1 MSKILL
7 LETAGPTCSVAI
19 AEDGRIVCEYNVFGR
34 NLHDNLLAAS
44 IKRLLADMG
53 MKIENIDAIALSA
66 GPGSYTGLRIG
77 GAVAKALCFD
87 GKINLVS
94 VPTLESLARNAAH
107 AIGSSIYSNGIVAL
121 APSHK
126 DLVYYQEFDAM
137 GMKTGDVCF
146 ADSDEFNKLPF
157 DAKCFA
163 GLYPGE
169 IKTGIQIPALKLQTA
184 ATLLPLATEIMQRG
198 EFTDPEQY
206 EPIYIQ
212 EFEPKIR
219 ARV

>member
-1 MSKILL
+1 MS
-7 LETAGPTCSVAI
+7 
-19 AEDGRIVCEYNVFGR
+19 
-34 NLHDNLLAAS
+34 
-44 IKRLLADMG
+44 

-87 GKINLVS
+87 DKIKLVS
-94 VPTLESLARNAAH
+94 VPTLEALAKNAAC
-107 AIGSSIYSNGIVAL
+107 GFGLSICASGIVAL

-126 DLVYYQEFDAM
+126 DLVYYQEFDPS

-146 ADSDEFNKLPF
+146 TDSDEFNKLAF
-157 DAKCFA
+157 GDKCLV
-163 GLYPGE
+163 GLYPDE
-169 IKTGIQIPALKLQTA
+169 IQIGVRIPAARQQTA
-184 ATLLPLATEIMQRG
+184 AALLPLAIEMVLRG
-198 EFTDPEQY
+198 EFTDPEKY